1 MQFIGRTKKQ
11 LRQRIGAFLLLPF
24 LLVSALPKGVM
35 PASTGDGWFTVTI
48 CTTDGL
54 RTVVF
59 DETGQ
64 EVPTDQNED
73 TSTSNHCVFSFF
85 GSDIVAPDIA
95 SGREFGVP
103 AILPWPVSTA
113 QQIRRKITSR
123 LGARAPPFL
132 A

>member
-1 MQFIGRTKKQ
+1 
-11 LRQRIGAFLLLPF
+11 
-24 LLVSALPKGVM
+24 M